1 VCCVHLGPLQEWFAA
16 LDDNTAD
23 ALAFVVCVDSIGS
36 GDGLYLHTSKKRT
49 SVVAAPFFAAFER
62 AAEVVGVDLVFN
74 RKKVNLA
81 AAPAWEHEVFARER
95 IPALTVSALA
105 QERPNMQ
112 RARLFDDRCVG
123 VGWVCCECVCL
134 LWFTAAISHRFMDS
148 ARLSSKAVLR
158 NTKVLAEAIGAMIYG
173 EEKVCCDRAA
183 DVAWSSPPHTCVH
196 MWPAAA
202 VRRQSKRRRE
212 PPACMGEDIRDGAA
226 CPERGVSGARR

>member
-1 VCCVHLGPLQEWFAA
+1 MSACRGAVCCCPTVADACCVHLGPLQEWFAA

-134 LWFTAAISHRFMDS
+134 LWFTAAISHRCHGQRPPIVQGSAAKHQS
-148 ARLSSKAVLR
+148 ARGGHRRHDLWR
-158 NTKVLAEAIGAMIYG
+158 G
-173 EEKVCCDRAA
+173 EG
-183 DVAWSSPPHTCVH
+183 
-196 MWPAAA
+196 ML
-202 VRRQSKRRRE
+202 
-212 PPACMGEDIRDGAA
+212 
-226 CPERGVSGARR
+226 

>member
-1 VCCVHLGPLQEWFAA
+1 MSACRVAVCCCPTVADACCVLLGPLQEWFAA

-123 VGWVCCECVCL
+123 VFVVVHSGDLTSMSWTAPAYRPRQCCETPKC
-134 LWFTAAISHRFMDS
+134 SRRPS
-148 ARLSSKAVLR
+148 A
-158 NTKVLAEAIGAMIYG
+158 
-173 EEKVCCDRAA
+173 
-183 DVAWSSPPHTCVH
+183 P
-196 MWPAAA
+196 
-202 VRRQSKRRRE
+202 
-212 PPACMGEDIRDGAA
+212 
-226 CPERGVSGARR
+226 